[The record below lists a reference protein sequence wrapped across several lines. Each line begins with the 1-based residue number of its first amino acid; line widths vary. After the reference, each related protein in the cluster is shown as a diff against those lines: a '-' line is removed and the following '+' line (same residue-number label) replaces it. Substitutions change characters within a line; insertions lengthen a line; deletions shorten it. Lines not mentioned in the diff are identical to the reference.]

1 MKNLVLRSISGIIYS
16 ALIIS
21 AALYSDLS
29 YIILIFIFSSFTLY
43 EFQKLIEYKSPVPF
57 ILFSII
63 IYQFYN
69 QKLNPYLHLSLLAF
83 STSISILLIF
93 FLFSNKKI
101 KIKPLQKTALTLF
114 YPVSSCYFIIA
125 TSSLKSNIE
134 NGISIS
140 LFMMVWVNNTF
151 AYIVGKL
158 IGKKNL
164 FPSISPKKTWEGM
177 LGGGFLCFLSSFLL
191 VQFHPGYPKWTF
203 PLLSLIIVG
212 TSTTGD
218 LIQSKFKRLA
228 LKKDSGILIPG
239 HGGFYD
245 RMDSV
250 LFSAPFVF
258 LFLMLLNYVS

>member
-1 MKNLVLRSISGIIYS
+1 MKNLVIRSISGIIYS
-16 ALIIS
+16 ALIVS

-57 ILFSII
+57 ILFSVI

-101 KIKPLQKTALTLF
+101 KIKPIQKTALTLF

-134 NGISIS
+134 NGVSIS
-140 LFMMVWVNNTF
+140 LFIMVWVNNTF

-177 LGGGFLCFLSSFLL
+177 LGGGVLCFLSSFLL

-212 TSTTGD
+212 TSTSGD

-250 LFSAPFVF
+250 LFSAPFAF
-258 LFLMLLNYVS
+258 LFLMFLNYVS

>member
-1 MKNLVLRSISGIIYS
+1 MRDNAIEIKGVSKFVDGKPIVYRVNLEVPKG
-16 ALIIS
+16 
-21 AALYSDLS
+21 
-29 YIILIFIFSSFTLY
+29 TLY
-43 EFQKLIEYKSPVPF
+43 GLLGPNGAGKSTTIKLLTGRIRPS
-57 ILFSII
+57 SG
-63 IYQFYN
+63 
-69 QKLNPYLHLSLLAF
+69 
-83 STSISILLIF
+83 
-93 FLFSNKKI
+93 KI
-101 KIKPLQKTALTLF
+101 RI
-114 YPVSSCYFIIA
+114 
-125 TSSLKSNIE
+125 
-134 NGISIS
+134 NGIDPWKDRVTVNSMIGYLPQNSIQYQEKTVID
-140 LFMMVWVNNTF
+140 FMVLM
-151 AYIVGKL
+151 GKL

-177 LGGGFLCFLSSFLL
+177 LGGGVLCFLSSFLL

-203 PLLSLIIVG
+203 PLLSIIIVG